1 MLDVVFN
8 EGAKGLLEMAKK
20 GWGDGGLVAAFD
32 LLLDYGDISERFPSK
47 ERIKSLQM
55 LHLDTETIQRR
66 VAAAVQGL
74 QTIRSE
80 KAVRVWLAPDR
91 PGDLCGLCWLMEA
104 IDGLPVAVQVVPLPR
119 WVEQGKVLVHYA
131 GWFEVEPERWKHFLP
146 MARMVG
152 AIKMQHYIS
161 VWRKLAHEN
170 MDLRVLING
179 TLHSFPPDFYDPWI
193 RMELNRQKRIFPMAK
208 LVGDILTRHD
218 LGITD
223 RFIAWRIE
231 MWDLKEA
238 GTDDKGRRLLQK

>member
-1 MLDVVFN
+1 
-8 EGAKGLLEMAKK
+8 
-20 GWGDGGLVAAFD
+20 
-32 LLLDYGDISERFPSK
+32 
-47 ERIKSLQM
+47 
-55 LHLDTETIQRR
+55 
-66 VAAAVQGL
+66 
-74 QTIRSE
+74 
-80 KAVRVWLAPDR
+80 
-91 PGDLCGLCWLMEA
+91 
-104 IDGLPVAVQVVPLPR
+104 
-119 WVEQGKVLVHYA
+119 
-131 GWFEVEPERWKHFLP
+131 
-146 MARMVG
+146 
-152 AIKMQHYIS
+152 MQHYIS